1 VPVDALALALAAA
14 FVHAAW
20 NLLLSG
26 SEDTHS
32 ATAVALVT
40 GAIVFAPVA
49 AIVWRLDGSAWPYIA
64 ASSSLELL
72 YLVLLA
78 TAYAGAAMGFVYP
91 IARGSAPV
99 LVLVAGAVASAGRPS
114 AAAACGV
121 VLVAFGIVLVR
132 GLRTAARPRDLVLA
146 LAIGACIAGYTLVD
160 KHGVGHGNPLAYLQV
175 VFTIAALGYF
185 AGAWRA
191 RGLPAIRAA
200 VKRSSLLAGVGFFGS
215 YGLTLAALKIASA
228 ATVAAVRESSVV
240 IAAVALVLLGR
251 EPFGR
256 GRLAGAALVAA
267 GVALISLG

>member
-1 VPVDALALALAAA
+1 MPTDALLLALAAA
-14 FVHAAW
+14 FVHAGW

-26 SEDTHS
+26 REDTHS

-40 GAIVFAPVA
+40 GAVVWAPVA
-49 AIVWRLDGSAWPYIA
+49 VITWRLESSAWPYIA
-64 ASSSLELL
+64 ASSALELL
-72 YLVLLA
+72 YIVLLA
-78 TAYAGAAMGFVYP
+78 TAYAAAAMGFVYP

-99 LVLVAGAVASAGRPS
+99 LVLVIGTVASAGRPS

-121 VLVAFGIVLVR
+121 VVVAAGIVLVR
-132 GLRTAARPRDLVLA
+132 GLRSEHRPRDLVIA

-160 KHGVGHGNPLAYLQV
+160 KHGVAHGNPLAYLQV

-200 VKRSSLLAGVGFFGS
+200 VSRSSLLAGVGFFGS
-215 YGLTLAALKIASA
+215 YALTLAALKLAPA

-240 IAAVALVLLGR
+240 IAAAALALSGR
-251 EPFGR
+251 EEMSR
-256 GRLAGAALVAA
+256 GRMSGAALVAA
-267 GVALISLG
+267 GVALI